1 VLLLLPISAER
12 ALLYLLAYIGARFL
26 AGVVAPRLGGGQR
39 RGPHPAILVPAIVA
53 LTQFGLIWLFLAG
66 PLVAIVDDLVRY
78 AHGRLSEPP
87 KPAGVI
93 PGEAPAA
100 AQASAPAWRPAASVP
115 RSATVTT
122 RG

>member
-1 VLLLLPISAER
+1 V
-12 ALLYLLAYIGARFL
+12 

-100 AQASAPAWRPAASVP
+100 AQTSAPAWRPAASVS